1 MLQGDTRS
9 AEGRGAVRESGE
21 VRSRGV
27 STRTSWEAVA
37 EVCVGGG
44 EGPAG

>member
-9 AEGRGAVRESGE
+9 AEGRGAVGESGE

-27 STRTSWEAVA
+27 STRTSWEAA
-37 EVCVGGG
+37 AGVCVGGA
-44 EGPAG
+44 EGPPG

>member
-9 AEGRGAVRESGE
+9 AEARGAVGESGE

-27 STRTSWEAVA
+27 STRTSGAAVA
-37 EVCVGGG
+37 GVCVRDV